1 MDLLFP
7 ADFLSK
13 VKIADT
19 NSTKQIERVIFNS
32 YVVMSMM
39 EKRVKYEINFCSQS
53 LKIMQTS

>member
-19 NSTKQIERVIFNS
+19 NSTKQIKRVIFNS
-32 YVVMSMM
+32 YVVISMM

-53 LKIMQTS
+53 LNIMQTS